1 MGGAKEMFLGLIL
14 FKMLLHNILRKY
26 RIFFNS
32 EGVDFCE
39 KRGVVGPFC
48 GAFFGH
54 REKKF
59 DFFTAV
65 LQAVELKREG
75 KVKKNF
81 GGLENVRIFAPA
93 FERGRRPEG
102 VPEQEGR
109 RE

>member
-1 MGGAKEMFLGLIL
+1 MFLGLIL
-14 FKMLLHNILRKY
+14 FKMLFYSILRKY
-26 RIFFNS
+26 RIFFDS
-32 EGVDFCE
+32 EEVDFCE
-39 KRGVVGPFC
+39 KRGAAGPFC
-48 GAFFGH
+48 GVFFG
-54 REKKF
+54 RSEKKF
-59 DFFTAV
+59 DFFSAV
-65 LQAVELKREG
+65 RQDVVCKREG

>member
-1 MGGAKEMFLGLIL
+1 MFLGLIL
-14 FKMLLHNILRKY
+14 FKILFYSILRKC
-26 RIFFNS
+26 RVFFDS
-32 EGVDFCE
+32 KGVYFCE
-39 KRGVVGPFC
+39 KRCDAGPFC
-48 GAFFGH
+48 GVFFGR

-59 DFFTAV
+59 DFFAAV
-65 LQAVELKREG
+65 LQDVELKRGE

-102 VPEQEGR
+102 VPERKGR

>member
-1 MGGAKEMFLGLIL
+1 MGLIL
-14 FKMLLHNILRKY
+14 FKILLHNILRKY
-26 RIFFNS
+26 RVFFNS

-39 KRGVVGPFC
+39 KRGAAGPFC
-48 GAFFGH
+48 GAFFGR

-59 DFFTAV
+59 DFFAAV
-65 LQAVELKREG
+65 LQAVGVKREE

-102 VPEQEGR
+102 VPERKGR

>member
-1 MGGAKEMFLGLIL
+1 MFPGFIL
-14 FKMLLHNILRKY
+14 FKMLFCSILRKC
-26 RIFFNS
+26 RVFFES
-32 EGVDFCE
+32 KGGDFCE
-39 KRGVVGPFC
+39 KRGAAGPFC
-48 GAFFGH
+48 GVFFGR

-65 LQAVELKREG
+65 QQYVGVKCEG

>member
-1 MGGAKEMFLGLIL
+1 MFPGFIL
-14 FKMLLHNILRKY
+14 FKILFYSILRKC
-26 RIFFNS
+26 RVFFES
-32 EGVDFCE
+32 QGGDFCE
-39 KRGVVGPFC
+39 KRGAAGPFC
-48 GAFFGH
+48 GAFCGR

-59 DFFTAV
+59 YFFIAV
-65 LQAVELKREG
+65 LQDVELKRGG